1 MISSLGTPKQV
12 ANWLKE
18 KVTGE
23 LCSDSRRIERGDGFV
38 AWPGYAVDGRA
49 FVQNALNQG
58 ASACLVE
65 QDRVDEF
72 ADGWDKSLVIAYKG
86 LKADCG
92 LIADEYFDT
101 PTRKIKVLAVTGTN
115 GKTSITW
122 WIGAILG
129 AMHKKCGVIGTL
141 GVGEVNGLEG
151 NTQKHN
157 IDPLATFKPNGLTT
171 PDPITLQRS
180 LKEFT
185 DRDFEYCA
193 LEASSIGLAE
203 HRLSGTRIET
213 AIFTNLSRD
222 HLDYHSNMQEYWEVK
237 KGLFQWPDL
246 KGAVINVDDP
256 KGLELYKELSAKKNS
271 AIKVIAYGHSEV
283 SNLRATE
290 VIYPNTHGGLSF
302 KVTFINDAGLIQSG
316 FLETKFVG
324 MYNVS
329 NLLAVIGTLCNLG
342 FDLQTILH
350 QCEYLS
356 PVVGRMQRIEIANKK
371 VPIVIVDYAHTPDA
385 LEKALQSLVPIKLK
399 TNGKLHCLVGC
410 GGERDAGKRSVMA
423 EFANKYSDSV
433 IFTSDNPRGES
444 AQAIINDM
452 LKGIESADQSKVDV
466 ELDRGLAISKI
477 ICRAKGEDVVLIAGK
492 GHENYQDINGVKIP
506 FSDALHAKESL
517 MSEYVE
523 GGVEL

>member
-237 KGLFQWPDL
+237 KDYFSGQTL
-246 KGAVINVDDP
+246 KV
-256 KGLELYKELSAKKNS
+256 
-271 AIKVIAYGHSEV
+271 
-283 SNLRATE
+283 
-290 VIYPNTHGGLSF
+290 
-302 KVTFINDAGLIQSG
+302 Q
-316 FLETKFVG
+316 
-324 MYNVS
+324 
-329 NLLAVIGTLCNLG
+329 
-342 FDLQTILH
+342 
-350 QCEYLS
+350 
-356 PVVGRMQRIEIANKK
+356 
-371 VPIVIVDYAHTPDA
+371 
-385 LEKALQSLVPIKLK
+385 
-399 TNGKLHCLVGC
+399 
-410 GGERDAGKRSVMA
+410 
-423 EFANKYSDSV
+423 
-433 IFTSDNPRGES
+433 
-444 AQAIINDM
+444 
-452 LKGIESADQSKVDV
+452 
-466 ELDRGLAISKI
+466 
-477 ICRAKGEDVVLIAGK
+477 
-492 GHENYQDINGVKIP
+492 
-506 FSDALHAKESL
+506 
-517 MSEYVE
+517 
-523 GGVEL
+523 